1 MACEIHEGDIGTKLL
16 VTITDCGTVVDIS
29 TATTLAIYIRKPDGT
44 MLSRIGTLETDGVDG
59 KMSYITEAGDFDVAG
74 SYKIQG
80 KVAFPSGASYYTST
94 ATFRVECNL

>member
-1 MACEIHEGDIGTKLL
+1 MACEIHKGDIGTKLL
-16 VTITDCGTVVDIS
+16 LTVTDCGTVVDIS

-44 MLSRIGTLETDGVDG
+44 ILSRIGTLETDGADG
-59 KMSYITEAGDFDVAG
+59 KTYYITEAGDFDVAG